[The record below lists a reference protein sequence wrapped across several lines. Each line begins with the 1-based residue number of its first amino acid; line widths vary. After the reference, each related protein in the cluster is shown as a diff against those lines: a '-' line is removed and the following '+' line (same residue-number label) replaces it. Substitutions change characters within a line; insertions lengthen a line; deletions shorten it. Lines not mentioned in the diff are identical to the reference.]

1 MEVNMSL
8 SRCMPLPH
16 APRPFTVVAPA
27 GEQLPV
33 CLRIPVREGQRHAF
47 RTSTRRIHLCVVVI
61 ARVAVDDRN
70 RDLVRIADRGADG
83 RDGL

>member
-1 MEVNMSL
+1 MNMNL
-8 SRCMPLPH
+8 SRCVPLRH

-33 CLRIPVREGQRHAF
+33 CLRIPVRKRQRHAL
-47 RTSTRRIHLCVVVI
+47 RPSSRRIHLCVVVI
-61 ARVAVDDRN
+61 ARVAVDDRD